1 MQNILEVNDL
11 TLAYDGAIV
20 LKDLSFEVPAGEILL
35 VSGENGSGKSTLIK
49 ALLGLIKPDSG
60 KITFSSDTKQGIGYL
75 PQQSGISRD
84 FPATVREV
92 VESGFSGKLRYGI
105 FLPRKA
111 AERINEAM
119 ELTGILHLSGKC
131 FNELSGG
138 QQQRVLLSRALA
150 ASDKLLILDEP
161 TNALDPES
169 AAHMYSIITSLNQKR
184 GMTVIMVSHDLE
196 TSVTLAHRVLHL
208 CCDGA
213 FCCKADE
220 YRERVTKAHSK
231 NRGGIE
237 HECNC
242 GCPHDH
248 ESHTEGGIHHDD
260 H

>member
-11 TLAYDGAIV
+11 TLAYDGATV
-20 LKDLSFEVPAGEILL
+20 LKELSFEVPSGEILL

-49 ALLGLIKPDSG
+49 ALLGLIKPVSG
-60 KITFSSDTKQGIGYL
+60 KITFSGDTKQGIGYL

-92 VESGFSGKLRYGI
+92 VASGFSGKLKGGI
-105 FLPRKA
+105 FLPRGAK
-111 AERINEAM
+111 ERLKEAM
-119 ELTGILHLSGKC
+119 ELTGVLHLSDKC

-138 QQQRVLLSRALA
+138 QQQRVLLSRALC

-169 AAHMYSIITSLNQKR
+169 AAHMYGIITSLNKKR
-184 GMTVIMVSHDLE
+184 GMSVIMVSHDLE

-213 FCCKADE
+213 FCCKAEE
-220 YRERVTKAHSK
+220 YRERVAKAHRE
-231 NRGGIE
+231 NRGGVE

-242 GCPHDH
+242 GCPHED
-248 ESHTEGGIHHDD
+248 EDHTEGGKHRDD
-260 H
+260 N